1 MPSKS
6 SKKGRS
12 QTPSFVTEIPLIV
25 SAAQEKVLLARL
37 EAGRQIYN
45 ACLGEA
51 LKRLALYKQ
60 SKLYQQARKLPKGKL
75 RNETFNQARQAVG
88 YTEYALQSYANQ
100 LRQGKK
106 GWLGKHLDS
115 HTTQKLGT
123 RAFKAVEKVNFY
135 QAKRVRFKG
144 KNQLDSLEGKSNSAG
159 LRWRSETLCWSG
171 LKLPAKIKN
180 NDPVILHGL
189 NSPIKYV
196 RLIRRKRGKKNYF
209 YAQLINEGIP
219 FQKPKHQVGEGTVGL
234 DLGPSTIAIVG
245 AEKATL
251 KSFCAEI
258 ADKSREIRRLQR
270 KLERQR
276 RANNPNNYEPD
287 FKDAKG
293 RKKKG
298 KIKKGVK
305 KWHNS
310 HSYLKTRQQKAEI
323 ERKLAAHRTS
333 LQNCLAH
340 EVFSYG
346 HIVKLEKLSY
356 KAFQRLFGKS
366 VARNAPAKFVERLR
380 QIAEKAGHTVVY
392 EFSTQKT
399 KLSQRCLC
407 GSIKKKSLS
416 CRVHQCECGIIQ
428 QRDLFSAFLARF
440 IDLETVTF
448 QGTEAEEVYRQS
460 LDTVL
465 WMAWEVAQSH
475 YNQSSIGKAS
485 PSQRHLRNEV
495 ASERIIPEALECQ
508 VKSQDVVAKGGISP
522 HSESLVEI

>member
-1 MPSKS
+1 
-6 SKKGRS
+6 
-12 QTPSFVTEIPLIV
+12 
-25 SAAQEKVLLARL
+25 VLLARL

-51 LKRLALYKQ
+51 LKRLTLYKQ

-75 RNETFNQARQAVG
+75 RNETFNQARQALG

-100 LRQGKK
+100 LRHGGG
-106 GWLGKHLDS
+106 GWLGKNLDS

-159 LRWRSETLCWSG
+159 IRWRSETLCWSD
-171 LKLPAKIKN
+171 LKLASKIESH
-180 NDPVILHGL
+180 DPVILHGL

-196 RLIRRKRGKKNYF
+196 RLVRRKRGGKNYF
-209 YAQLINEGIP
+209 YAQLINLGIP
-219 FQKPKHQVGEGTVGL
+219 FQKSKHQVGEGTVGL

-245 AEKATL
+245 EDQATL
-251 KSFCAEI
+251 KPFCPGI
-258 ADKSREIRRLQR
+258 ADKSRQIRRLQR
-270 KLERQR
+270 QLERQR

-298 KIKKGVK
+298 KIKKGQK
-305 KWHNS
+305 TWPNS
-310 HSYLKTRQQKAEI
+310 RSYLKTRQQKSEI

-380 QIAEKAGHTVVY
+380 QIAEKANHTVVY
-392 EFSTQKT
+392 EFPTYKT

-416 CRVHQCECGIIQ
+416 CRVHQCECGIVQ

-440 IDLETVTF
+440 IDLETATF
-448 QGTEAEEVYRQS
+448 QAAEAEKAYCPS

-465 WMAWEVAQSH
+465 RGAWEAAQSQ

-485 PSQRHLRNEV
+485 LSQRSLRNGE
-495 ASERIIPEALECQ
+495 ASEKIPQEALECQ
-508 VKSQDVVAKGGISP
+508 IKNQDVVASRVIGP
-522 HSESLVEI
+522 NSESLVEI